1 MIGIV
6 IAQALILYEANEL
19 LSFDPKKTVLNIK
32 SPAAKSSGT
41 IFVLSIHQVLFG
53 WK

>member
-1 MIGIV
+1 MVSTFIV
-6 IAQALILYEANEL
+6 QALILYEANEL
-19 LSFDPKKTVLNIK
+19 LSFDAKKTVLNIK

-53 WK
+53 